1 MSFDALNTKT
11 AFPFVTPMHVHCY
24 QSITCPVK
32 ESVAQ
37 DSLDISAADGSES
50 QRWEN
55 SLAVPSRHPI
65 LKAWRRILADGGAA
79 WDASVS
85 VLRVMDRKSQT
96 RSMPCHGGNEQ
107 RQHGRRLVSAT
118 QPARLR
124 LCVPRA
130 PRPPRRGQLK
140 RTSETLPPAV
150 DRRGPPAEQPAELF
164 PRRSA

>member
-124 LCVPRA
+124 RIPAHGTSMLWPSPSPTMPTTTRRNCAPPDTRPR
-130 PRPPRRGQLK
+130 
-140 RTSETLPPAV
+140 
-150 DRRGPPAEQPAELF
+150 
-164 PRRSA
+164 